1 MINFLSSWAEQVI
14 LAVIIATIL
23 ELILP
28 NSKNKKYVQMVIGVY
43 VLFNIISP
51 IIKNKEKLVFSE
63 IDLDKYITTS
73 TKVEQSSMDA
83 RLEKIYLDEL
93 ENNIK
98 SKFKNVGI
106 EIIKCTIDVEL
117 DTTKKNAGIHSI
129 DVKVKNVDD
138 EQKILKLKQEIIE
151 EYEISEEVAK
161 RLNLA
166 KKENRRIIAVGTTV
180 VRTLEANVS
189 KFNEFKA
196 EKASTNIFI
205 TPGYTFKAI
214 DCLIT
219 NFHLPKSTLIMLV
232 SAFIGREFTL
242 SLYNHAVKEKYMF
255 FSFGDAMFIYGSKK
269 N

>member
-14 LAVIIATIL
+14 LAVIIAIIL

-98 SKFKNVGI
+98 SKFKNAGI
-106 EIIKCTIDVEL
+106 EIIKCTIDAEL
-117 DTTKKNAGIHSI
+117 DTTKKNAGIYSI

-138 EQKILKLKQEIIE
+138 EKKISKIKQEIIE
-151 EYEISEEVAK
+151 EYEISEDK
-161 RLNLA
+161 I
-166 KKENRRIIAVGTTV
+166 KIII
-180 VRTLEANVS
+180 
-189 KFNEFKA
+189 K
-196 EKASTNIFI
+196 
-205 TPGYTFKAI
+205 
-214 DCLIT
+214 
-219 NFHLPKSTLIMLV
+219 
-232 SAFIGREFTL
+232 
-242 SLYNHAVKEKYMF
+242 
-255 FSFGDAMFIYGSKK
+255 
-269 N
+269 

>member
-43 VLFNIISP
+43 VLFNIIST

-98 SKFKNVGI
+98 SKFKNAGI
-106 EIIKCTIDVEL
+106 EIIKCTIDAEL

-138 EQKILKLKQEIIE
+138 EKKISKIKQEIIE
-151 EYEISEEVAK
+151 EYEISEDK
-161 RLNLA
+161 I
-166 KKENRRIIAVGTTV
+166 KIII
-180 VRTLEANVS
+180 
-189 KFNEFKA
+189 K
-196 EKASTNIFI
+196 
-205 TPGYTFKAI
+205 
-214 DCLIT
+214 
-219 NFHLPKSTLIMLV
+219 
-232 SAFIGREFTL
+232 
-242 SLYNHAVKEKYMF
+242 
-255 FSFGDAMFIYGSKK
+255 
-269 N
+269 

>member
-98 SKFKNVGI
+98 SKFKNAGI
-106 EIIKCTIDVEL
+106 EIIKCTIDAEL
-117 DTTKKNAGIHSI
+117 DTTKKNAGIYSI

-138 EQKILKLKQEIIE
+138 EKKISKIKQEIIE
-151 EYEISEEVAK
+151 EYEISEDK
-161 RLNLA
+161 I
-166 KKENRRIIAVGTTV
+166 KIII
-180 VRTLEANVS
+180 
-189 KFNEFKA
+189 K
-196 EKASTNIFI
+196 
-205 TPGYTFKAI
+205 
-214 DCLIT
+214 
-219 NFHLPKSTLIMLV
+219 
-232 SAFIGREFTL
+232 
-242 SLYNHAVKEKYMF
+242 
-255 FSFGDAMFIYGSKK
+255 
-269 N
+269 

>member
-98 SKFKNVGI
+98 SKFKNAGI
-106 EIIKCTIDVEL
+106 EIIKYTIDAEL

-129 DVKVKNVDD
+129 DVKVKNVND
-138 EQKILKLKQEIIE
+138 EKKISKIEQEIIE
-151 EYEISEEVAK
+151 EYEISEDK
-161 RLNLA
+161 I
-166 KKENRRIIAVGTTV
+166 KIII
-180 VRTLEANVS
+180 
-189 KFNEFKA
+189 K
-196 EKASTNIFI
+196 
-205 TPGYTFKAI
+205 
-214 DCLIT
+214 
-219 NFHLPKSTLIMLV
+219 
-232 SAFIGREFTL
+232 
-242 SLYNHAVKEKYMF
+242 
-255 FSFGDAMFIYGSKK
+255 
-269 N
+269 

>member
-1 MINFLSSWAEQVI
+1 MIIFLSSWAEQVI

-98 SKFKNVGI
+98 SKFKNAGI
-106 EIIKCTIDVEL
+106 EIIKCTIDAEL

-138 EQKILKLKQEIIE
+138 EKKISKIKQEIIE
-151 EYEISEEVAK
+151 EYEISEDK
-161 RLNLA
+161 I
-166 KKENRRIIAVGTTV
+166 KIII
-180 VRTLEANVS
+180 
-189 KFNEFKA
+189 K
-196 EKASTNIFI
+196 
-205 TPGYTFKAI
+205 
-214 DCLIT
+214 
-219 NFHLPKSTLIMLV
+219 
-232 SAFIGREFTL
+232 
-242 SLYNHAVKEKYMF
+242 
-255 FSFGDAMFIYGSKK
+255 
-269 N
+269 

>member
-93 ENNIK
+93 EKDKSEESQDRIENLENNIK
-98 SKFKNVGI
+98 SKFKNAGI
-106 EIIKCTIDVEL
+106 EIIKCTIDAEL

-138 EQKILKLKQEIIE
+138 EKKISKIEQEIIE
-151 EYEISEEVAK
+151 EYEISEDK
-161 RLNLA
+161 I
-166 KKENRRIIAVGTTV
+166 KIII
-180 VRTLEANVS
+180 
-189 KFNEFKA
+189 K
-196 EKASTNIFI
+196 
-205 TPGYTFKAI
+205 
-214 DCLIT
+214 
-219 NFHLPKSTLIMLV
+219 
-232 SAFIGREFTL
+232 
-242 SLYNHAVKEKYMF
+242 
-255 FSFGDAMFIYGSKK
+255 
-269 N
+269 

>member
-1 MINFLSSWAEQVI
+1 MISFLSSWTEQVI

-98 SKFKNVGI
+98 SKFKNAGI
-106 EIIKCTIDVEL
+106 EIIKCTIDAEL

-138 EQKILKLKQEIIE
+138 EKKISKIKQEIIE
-151 EYEISEEVAK
+151 EYEISEDK
-161 RLNLA
+161 I
-166 KKENRRIIAVGTTV
+166 KIII
-180 VRTLEANVS
+180 
-189 KFNEFKA
+189 K
-196 EKASTNIFI
+196 
-205 TPGYTFKAI
+205 
-214 DCLIT
+214 
-219 NFHLPKSTLIMLV
+219 
-232 SAFIGREFTL
+232 
-242 SLYNHAVKEKYMF
+242 
-255 FSFGDAMFIYGSKK
+255 
-269 N
+269 

>member
-1 MINFLSSWAEQVI
+1 MISFLSSWAEQVI

-63 IDLDKYITTS
+63 IDLNKYITTS

-98 SKFKNVGI
+98 SKFKNAGI
-106 EIIKCTIDVEL
+106 EIIKCTIDAEL

-138 EQKILKLKQEIIE
+138 EKKISKIKQEIIE
-151 EYEISEEVAK
+151 EYEISEDK
-161 RLNLA
+161 I
-166 KKENRRIIAVGTTV
+166 KIII
-180 VRTLEANVS
+180 
-189 KFNEFKA
+189 K
-196 EKASTNIFI
+196 
-205 TPGYTFKAI
+205 
-214 DCLIT
+214 
-219 NFHLPKSTLIMLV
+219 
-232 SAFIGREFTL
+232 
-242 SLYNHAVKEKYMF
+242 
-255 FSFGDAMFIYGSKK
+255 
-269 N
+269 

>member
-98 SKFKNVGI
+98 SKFKNAGI
-106 EIIKCTIDVEL
+106 EIIKCTIDAEL

-138 EQKILKLKQEIIE
+138 EKKISKIKQEIIE
-151 EYEISEEVAK
+151 EYEISENK
-161 RLNLA
+161 I
-166 KKENRRIIAVGTTV
+166 KIII
-180 VRTLEANVS
+180 
-189 KFNEFKA
+189 K
-196 EKASTNIFI
+196 
-205 TPGYTFKAI
+205 
-214 DCLIT
+214 
-219 NFHLPKSTLIMLV
+219 
-232 SAFIGREFTL
+232 
-242 SLYNHAVKEKYMF
+242 
-255 FSFGDAMFIYGSKK
+255 
-269 N
+269 

>member
-43 VLFNIISP
+43 VLFNIILP

-98 SKFKNVGI
+98 SKFKNAGI
-106 EIIKCTIDVEL
+106 EIIKCTIDAEL

-138 EQKILKLKQEIIE
+138 EKNISKIKQEIIE
-151 EYEISEEVAK
+151 EYEISEDK
-161 RLNLA
+161 I
-166 KKENRRIIAVGTTV
+166 KIII
-180 VRTLEANVS
+180 
-189 KFNEFKA
+189 K
-196 EKASTNIFI
+196 
-205 TPGYTFKAI
+205 
-214 DCLIT
+214 
-219 NFHLPKSTLIMLV
+219 
-232 SAFIGREFTL
+232 
-242 SLYNHAVKEKYMF
+242 
-255 FSFGDAMFIYGSKK
+255 
-269 N
+269 

>member
-106 EIIKCTIDVEL
+106 EIIKCTIDAGL

-138 EQKILKLKQEIIE
+138 EKKISKIKQEIIE
-151 EYEISEEVAK
+151 EYEISEDK
-161 RLNLA
+161 I
-166 KKENRRIIAVGTTV
+166 KIII
-180 VRTLEANVS
+180 
-189 KFNEFKA
+189 K
-196 EKASTNIFI
+196 
-205 TPGYTFKAI
+205 
-214 DCLIT
+214 
-219 NFHLPKSTLIMLV
+219 
-232 SAFIGREFTL
+232 
-242 SLYNHAVKEKYMF
+242 
-255 FSFGDAMFIYGSKK
+255 
-269 N
+269 

>member
-1 MINFLSSWAEQVI
+1 MISFLSSWAEQVI

-51 IIKNKEKLVFSE
+51 IIKNREKLVFSE
-63 IDLDKYITTS
+63 IDLDKYITKS

-98 SKFKNVGI
+98 SKFKNAGI
-106 EIIKCTIDVEL
+106 EIIKCTIDAEL

-138 EQKILKLKQEIIE
+138 EKKISKIKQEIIE
-151 EYEISEEVAK
+151 EYEISEDK
-161 RLNLA
+161 I
-166 KKENRRIIAVGTTV
+166 KIII
-180 VRTLEANVS
+180 
-189 KFNEFKA
+189 K
-196 EKASTNIFI
+196 
-205 TPGYTFKAI
+205 
-214 DCLIT
+214 
-219 NFHLPKSTLIMLV
+219 
-232 SAFIGREFTL
+232 
-242 SLYNHAVKEKYMF
+242 
-255 FSFGDAMFIYGSKK
+255 
-269 N
+269 

>member
-1 MINFLSSWAEQVI
+1 MISFLSSWAEQVI

-23 ELILP
+23 EFILP

-98 SKFKNVGI
+98 SKFKNAGI
-106 EIIKCTIDVEL
+106 EIIKCTIDAEL

-138 EQKILKLKQEIIE
+138 EQKVSKIKQEIIE
-151 EYEISEEVAK
+151 EYEISEEK
-161 RLNLA
+161 L
-166 KKENRRIIAVGTTV
+166 KIII
-180 VRTLEANVS
+180 
-189 KFNEFKA
+189 K
-196 EKASTNIFI
+196 
-205 TPGYTFKAI
+205 
-214 DCLIT
+214 
-219 NFHLPKSTLIMLV
+219 
-232 SAFIGREFTL
+232 
-242 SLYNHAVKEKYMF
+242 
-255 FSFGDAMFIYGSKK
+255 
-269 N
+269 

>member
-98 SKFKNVGI
+98 SKFKNAGI
-106 EIIKCTIDVEL
+106 EIIKCTIDAEL

-138 EQKILKLKQEIIE
+138 EKKISKIKQEIIE
-151 EYEISEEVAK
+151 EYEISEDKVK
-161 RLNLA
+161 
-166 KKENRRIIAVGTTV
+166 IILKG
-180 VRTLEANVS
+180 E
-189 KFNEFKA
+189 
-196 EKASTNIFI
+196 
-205 TPGYTFKAI
+205 
-214 DCLIT
+214 CLC
-219 NFHLPKSTLIMLV
+219 
-232 SAFIGREFTL
+232 
-242 SLYNHAVKEKYMF
+242 
-255 FSFGDAMFIYGSKK
+255 
-269 N
+269 

>member
-98 SKFKNVGI
+98 SKFKNAGI
-106 EIIKCTIDVEL
+106 EIIKCTIDAEL
-117 DTTKKNAGIHSI
+117 DTTKKNAGIYSI
-129 DVKVKNVDD
+129 DVKVKNVDN
-138 EQKILKLKQEIIE
+138 EQKISKIKQEIIE
-151 EYEISEEVAK
+151 EYEISEDK
-161 RLNLA
+161 I
-166 KKENRRIIAVGTTV
+166 KIII
-180 VRTLEANVS
+180 
-189 KFNEFKA
+189 K
-196 EKASTNIFI
+196 
-205 TPGYTFKAI
+205 
-214 DCLIT
+214 
-219 NFHLPKSTLIMLV
+219 
-232 SAFIGREFTL
+232 
-242 SLYNHAVKEKYMF
+242 
-255 FSFGDAMFIYGSKK
+255 
-269 N
+269 

>member
-98 SKFKNVGI
+98 SKFKNAGI
-106 EIIKCTIDVEL
+106 EIIKCTIDAEL
-117 DTTKKNAGIHSI
+117 DTTKKNA
-129 DVKVKNVDD
+129 VKVKNVDD
-138 EQKILKLKQEIIE
+138 EKKISKIKQEIIE
-151 EYEISEEVAK
+151 EYEISEDK
-161 RLNLA
+161 I
-166 KKENRRIIAVGTTV
+166 KIII
-180 VRTLEANVS
+180 
-189 KFNEFKA
+189 K
-196 EKASTNIFI
+196 
-205 TPGYTFKAI
+205 
-214 DCLIT
+214 
-219 NFHLPKSTLIMLV
+219 
-232 SAFIGREFTL
+232 
-242 SLYNHAVKEKYMF
+242 
-255 FSFGDAMFIYGSKK
+255 
-269 N
+269 

>member
-98 SKFKNVGI
+98 SKFKNAGI
-106 EIIKCTIDVEL
+106 EIIKCTIDAEL
-117 DTTKKNAGIHSI
+117 DITKKNAGIHSI

-138 EQKILKLKQEIIE
+138 EKKISKIKQEIIE
-151 EYEISEEVAK
+151 EYEISEDK
-161 RLNLA
+161 I
-166 KKENRRIIAVGTTV
+166 KIII
-180 VRTLEANVS
+180 
-189 KFNEFKA
+189 K
-196 EKASTNIFI
+196 
-205 TPGYTFKAI
+205 
-214 DCLIT
+214 
-219 NFHLPKSTLIMLV
+219 
-232 SAFIGREFTL
+232 
-242 SLYNHAVKEKYMF
+242 
-255 FSFGDAMFIYGSKK
+255 
-269 N
+269 

>member
-98 SKFKNVGI
+98 SKFKNAGI
-106 EIIKCTIDVEL
+106 EIIKCTIDAEL

-138 EQKILKLKQEIIE
+138 EKKISKIKQEIIE
-151 EYEISEEVAK
+151 EYEIIQRCELWS
-161 RLNLA
+161 
-166 KKENRRIIAVGTTV
+166 RRT
-180 VRTLEANVS
+180 
-189 KFNEFKA
+189 
-196 EKASTNIFI
+196 
-205 TPGYTFKAI
+205 
-214 DCLIT
+214 C
-219 NFHLPKSTLIMLV
+219 
-232 SAFIGREFTL
+232 
-242 SLYNHAVKEKYMF
+242 
-255 FSFGDAMFIYGSKK
+255 
-269 N
+269 

>member
-1 MINFLSSWAEQVI
+1 MISFLSSWAEQVI

-106 EIIKCTIDVEL
+106 EIIKCTIDAEL

-138 EQKILKLKQEIIE
+138 EKKISKIKQEIIE
-151 EYEISEEVAK
+151 EYEISEDK
-161 RLNLA
+161 I
-166 KKENRRIIAVGTTV
+166 KIII
-180 VRTLEANVS
+180 
-189 KFNEFKA
+189 K
-196 EKASTNIFI
+196 
-205 TPGYTFKAI
+205 
-214 DCLIT
+214 
-219 NFHLPKSTLIMLV
+219 
-232 SAFIGREFTL
+232 
-242 SLYNHAVKEKYMF
+242 
-255 FSFGDAMFIYGSKK
+255 
-269 N
+269 

>member
-1 MINFLSSWAEQVI
+1 MISFLSSWAEQVI

-73 TKVEQSSMDA
+73 TKIEQSSMDA

-98 SKFKNVGI
+98 SKFKNAGI
-106 EIIKCTIDVEL
+106 EIIKCTIDAEL

-138 EQKILKLKQEIIE
+138 EQKISKIKQEIIE
-151 EYEISEEVAK
+151 EYEISEDK
-161 RLNLA
+161 I
-166 KKENRRIIAVGTTV
+166 KIII
-180 VRTLEANVS
+180 
-189 KFNEFKA
+189 K
-196 EKASTNIFI
+196 
-205 TPGYTFKAI
+205 
-214 DCLIT
+214 
-219 NFHLPKSTLIMLV
+219 
-232 SAFIGREFTL
+232 
-242 SLYNHAVKEKYMF
+242 
-255 FSFGDAMFIYGSKK
+255 
-269 N
+269 

>member
-28 NSKNKKYVQMVIGVY
+28 NSKNKKYIQMVIGVY

-106 EIIKCTIDVEL
+106 EIIKCTIDAEL

-138 EQKILKLKQEIIE
+138 EKKISKIKQEIIE
-151 EYEISEEVAK
+151 EYEISEDK
-161 RLNLA
+161 I
-166 KKENRRIIAVGTTV
+166 KIII
-180 VRTLEANVS
+180 
-189 KFNEFKA
+189 K
-196 EKASTNIFI
+196 
-205 TPGYTFKAI
+205 
-214 DCLIT
+214 
-219 NFHLPKSTLIMLV
+219 
-232 SAFIGREFTL
+232 
-242 SLYNHAVKEKYMF
+242 
-255 FSFGDAMFIYGSKK
+255 
-269 N
+269 

>member
-98 SKFKNVGI
+98 SKFKNAGI
-106 EIIKCTIDVEL
+106 EIIKCTIDEEL

-138 EQKILKLKQEIIE
+138 EKKISKIKQEIIE
-151 EYEISEEVAK
+151 EYEISEDK
-161 RLNLA
+161 I
-166 KKENRRIIAVGTTV
+166 KIII
-180 VRTLEANVS
+180 
-189 KFNEFKA
+189 K
-196 EKASTNIFI
+196 
-205 TPGYTFKAI
+205 
-214 DCLIT
+214 
-219 NFHLPKSTLIMLV
+219 
-232 SAFIGREFTL
+232 
-242 SLYNHAVKEKYMF
+242 
-255 FSFGDAMFIYGSKK
+255 
-269 N
+269 

>member
-1 MINFLSSWAEQVI
+1 MISFLSSWAEQVI

-98 SKFKNVGI
+98 SKFKNAGI
-106 EIIKCTIDVEL
+106 EIIKCTIDAEL

-138 EQKILKLKQEIIE
+138 EKKISKIKQEIIE
-151 EYEISEEVAK
+151 EYEISEDK
-161 RLNLA
+161 I
-166 KKENRRIIAVGTTV
+166 KIII
-180 VRTLEANVS
+180 
-189 KFNEFKA
+189 K
-196 EKASTNIFI
+196 
-205 TPGYTFKAI
+205 
-214 DCLIT
+214 
-219 NFHLPKSTLIMLV
+219 
-232 SAFIGREFTL
+232 
-242 SLYNHAVKEKYMF
+242 
-255 FSFGDAMFIYGSKK
+255 
-269 N
+269 

>member
-1 MINFLSSWAEQVI
+1 MISFLSSWAEQVI

-23 ELILP
+23 ELLLP

-98 SKFKNVGI
+98 SKFKNAGI
-106 EIIKCTIDVEL
+106 EIIKCTIDAEL

-138 EQKILKLKQEIIE
+138 EQKISKIKQEIIE
-151 EYEISEEVAK
+151 EYEISEDK
-161 RLNLA
+161 I
-166 KKENRRIIAVGTTV
+166 KIII
-180 VRTLEANVS
+180 
-189 KFNEFKA
+189 K
-196 EKASTNIFI
+196 
-205 TPGYTFKAI
+205 
-214 DCLIT
+214 
-219 NFHLPKSTLIMLV
+219 
-232 SAFIGREFTL
+232 
-242 SLYNHAVKEKYMF
+242 
-255 FSFGDAMFIYGSKK
+255 
-269 N
+269 

>member
-73 TKVEQSSMDA
+73 TKIEQSSMDA

-98 SKFKNVGI
+98 SKFKNAGI
-106 EIIKCTIDVEL
+106 EIIKCTIDAEL
-117 DTTKKNAGIHSI
+117 DTTKNNAGIHSI

-138 EQKILKLKQEIIE
+138 EQKISKIKQEIIE
-151 EYEISEEVAK
+151 EYEISEDK
-161 RLNLA
+161 I
-166 KKENRRIIAVGTTV
+166 KIII
-180 VRTLEANVS
+180 
-189 KFNEFKA
+189 K
-196 EKASTNIFI
+196 
-205 TPGYTFKAI
+205 
-214 DCLIT
+214 
-219 NFHLPKSTLIMLV
+219 
-232 SAFIGREFTL
+232 
-242 SLYNHAVKEKYMF
+242 
-255 FSFGDAMFIYGSKK
+255 
-269 N
+269 

>member
-1 MINFLSSWAEQVI
+1 MGWCIDDKFLSSWAEQVI

-106 EIIKCTIDVEL
+106 EIIKCTIDAGL

-138 EQKILKLKQEIIE
+138 EQKISKIKQEIIE
-151 EYEISEEVAK
+151 EYEISEDK
-161 RLNLA
+161 I
-166 KKENRRIIAVGTTV
+166 KIII
-180 VRTLEANVS
+180 
-189 KFNEFKA
+189 K
-196 EKASTNIFI
+196 
-205 TPGYTFKAI
+205 
-214 DCLIT
+214 
-219 NFHLPKSTLIMLV
+219 
-232 SAFIGREFTL
+232 
-242 SLYNHAVKEKYMF
+242 
-255 FSFGDAMFIYGSKK
+255 
-269 N
+269 

>member
-1 MINFLSSWAEQVI
+1 MISFLSSWAEQVI
-14 LAVIIATIL
+14 LAVIL

-98 SKFKNVGI
+98 SKFKNAGI
-106 EIIKCTIDVEL
+106 EIIKCTIDAEL

-138 EQKILKLKQEIIE
+138 EQKISKIKQEIIE
-151 EYEISEEVAK
+151 EYEISEDK
-161 RLNLA
+161 I
-166 KKENRRIIAVGTTV
+166 KIII
-180 VRTLEANVS
+180 
-189 KFNEFKA
+189 K
-196 EKASTNIFI
+196 
-205 TPGYTFKAI
+205 
-214 DCLIT
+214 
-219 NFHLPKSTLIMLV
+219 
-232 SAFIGREFTL
+232 
-242 SLYNHAVKEKYMF
+242 
-255 FSFGDAMFIYGSKK
+255 
-269 N
+269 